1 MAKQRGFRP
10 STFFGYQ
17 ERDKEDRFNWAEVG
31 TKAADII
38 ETEAAE
44 REQKKEEYKQQ
55 NDIFEKLRGEAGKAT
70 TSNNASLNNQIV
82 ATTQRAVDKYYEF
95 YKKFTNGEISESDW
109 VQYRTNIMDGLN
121 NYFGIMSDYSEQYQ
135 DKMTRLQEGKS
146 TLLEQSQMKQLEG
159 FNNYSQWQTE
169 VGGDGRM
176 YIGKIDKD
184 GNPVLGSGNIF
195 HMEEIRHNVNQKDDV
210 FDVNGAVN
218 TIEQSIGDFT
228 DAIRK
233 GKIATVSDKKRRDD
247 YVKVRDSK
255 IQQYISNP
263 YNVASILTDTIGGY
277 NIVYD
282 ENEAGGNNIYV
293 EVDPETKLQ
302 TPKPTD
308 DQIDEARE
316 YMEVLV
322 DGKTKRIETM
332 YTPPQRPKWM
342 SDKSD
347 RKKLE
352 AYLYDAIARFRA
364 NPTKEG
370 LQDVQGASNQIGG
383 GKIIIDDDNMII
395 VDKDGKQMGA
405 ALDLFRAAA
414 LEGHNAMFT
423 MLGGSPKYLEEN
435 KNRLKPTK
443 YEGIHFKH
451 TVSFQKAPSEMTDD
465 ELLKRQEELAK
476 AMGSDSKAG
485 LKNQQIQD
493 LIDELEKRKSASP
506 DEVAFKEGIDALKN
520 LLNAATEKL
529 KSSTKKKKTTPIST
543 GK

>member
-17 ERDKEDRFNWAEVG
+17 ERDKDDRFNWAEVG

-38 ETEAAE
+38 EKEATE
-44 REQKKEEYKQQ
+44 REQRKEEYKQQ
-55 NDIFEKLRGEAGKAT
+55 NQIFEKLRGEAGKAA

-146 TLLEQSQMKQLEG
+146 TLLEQEQMKQLEG

-176 YIGKIDKD
+176 YIGRIDKD

-195 HMEEIRHNVNQKDDV
+195 HMEEIRHNVNQKDNV

-228 DAIRK
+228 EAIRK
-233 GKIATVSDKKRRDD
+233 GKIGTLQDKKRRDD
-247 YVKVRDSK
+247 YVKVSDAQLQR
-255 IQQYISNP
+255 YISNP
-263 YNVASILTDTIGGY
+263 YNVASILTNTIGGY

-302 TPKPTD
+302 KPKPTD
-308 DQIDEARE
+308 DQIKEARE

-332 YTPPQRPKWM
+332 YTPPVASA
-342 SDKSD
+342 SDKARRD
-347 RKKLE
+347 NRE
-352 AYLYDAIARFRA
+352 ANLFLYNAINEYLAD
-364 NPTKEG
+364 PTKEK
-370 LQDVQGASNQIGG
+370 LQAITGASVIGKFIQIEAQLYASILSISSNLNFEQF
-383 GKIIIDDDNMII
+383 KFSTD
-395 VDKDGKQMGA
+395 
-405 ALDLFRAAA
+405 
-414 LEGHNAMFT
+414 
-423 MLGGSPKYLEEN
+423 YC
-435 KNRLKPTK
+435 RLW
-443 YEGIHFKH
+443 
-451 TVSFQKAPSEMTDD
+451 
-465 ELLKRQEELAK
+465 
-476 AMGSDSKAG
+476 
-485 LKNQQIQD
+485 
-493 LIDELEKRKSASP
+493 
-506 DEVAFKEGIDALKN
+506 
-520 LLNAATEKL
+520 
-529 KSSTKKKKTTPIST
+529 
-543 GK
+543 